1 MTRLF
6 IAEDKTITRLGLQS
20 LLEDER
26 DIEVVGT
33 AVNGKELLSKIRGLE
48 LDLVLMDIEM
58 PVMNGIEATRLLRSQ
73 RPDLKIIMVTDYDE
87 GPLLRQARQAGASGY
102 LLKNLDKSRMLQA
115 LQRVLAGGEY
125 FQPDEEAGRR
135 AQRRSAIPL
144 PELSEREIGIIQR
157 LAEGLNSQEI
167 GDLLAISKNTVD
179 THRKNLLNKT
189 GAKNVAELI
198 GWAARHGII

>member
-33 AVNGKELLSKIRGLE
+33 AVNGKELLSKIRGLQ

-58 PVMNGIEATRLLRSQ
+58 PVMNGIEATRLLRAQ
-73 RPDLKIIMVTDYDE
+73 RPELKVIMVTDYDE

-102 LLKNLDKSRMLQA
+102 LLKNLDKSRMLHA
-115 LQRVLAGGEY
+115 LKCVLEGGVY
-125 FQPDEEAGRR
+125 FQPEEDAGRR
-135 AQRRSAIPL
+135 AQRRSALPL

-167 GDLLAISKNTVD
+167 GDVLAISKNTVD

-198 GWAARHGII
+198 GWAARNGVI